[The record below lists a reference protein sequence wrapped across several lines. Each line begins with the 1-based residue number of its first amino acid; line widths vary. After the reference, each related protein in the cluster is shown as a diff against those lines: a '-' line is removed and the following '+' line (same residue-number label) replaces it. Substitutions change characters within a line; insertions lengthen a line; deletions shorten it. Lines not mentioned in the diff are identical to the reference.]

1 MVSAVDLLQQVS
13 DDDEAHAHL
22 HRECPWFRH
31 VHDGGGGEPEGH
43 CRPGG
48 RVESGAL
55 VKVSAD
61 GVLWEMTPRT
71 PEAST
76 AVQPTVLPGGPG
88 LFGMKGH
95 HLPPYVE
102 HLYKHL
108 TGRYGKQ
115 GAYRVAVGVV
125 KKWAAGV
132 NPGGWDTKSGKGK
145 RTHPDVR
152 AAAQK
157 NVAEWEQEK
166 AEAHAR
172 HGPAGQHGDSKVKA
186 TAALSCTLAP
196 EDTALAGPAMT
207 PGAQAQYGLWQRPA
221 ATISPSPPLP
231 PRAEPPTPAEIR
243 ALMGLVP
250 GGAADASLSRTV
262 RKFLE
267 TAAVKMEKESPL
279 DALASLRG
287 AQAAVYACHK
297 KDVTEAP
304 PFPWSAPAPA
314 LVPPAAQSSATSA
327 MLQAREKTLAYRK
340 LDQQV
345 AALADRLRRN
355 YFSQVPGNGVYG
367 GPSQPA
373 RLSAVDRVVRLSQAR

>member
-13 DDDEAHAHL
+13 EDDEAHAHL

-55 VKVSAD
+55 VKFSAD

-76 AVQPTVLPGGPG
+76 VVQPTVPPGGPG
-88 LFGMKGH
+88 LFHMKGH

-108 TGRYGKQ
+108 VGRYGKH

-152 AAAQK
+152 VAAAK

-166 AEAHAR
+166 AEAHA
-172 HGPAGQHGDSKVKA
+172 HHGDEKR
-186 TAALSCTLAP
+186 AAASAVQLAS
-196 EDTALAGPAMT
+196 PAMT
-207 PGAQAQYGLWQRPA
+207 PGAQSQYGLWQHPA
-221 ATISPSPPLP
+221 QSISPSPPLP
-231 PRAEPPTPAEIR
+231 PRSEPPTPAEIR
-243 ALMGLVP
+243 SLMGLVP

-267 TAAVKMEKESPL
+267 TAAVKMEKDSPL

-287 AQAAVYACHK
+287 AQAAVYAAHK

-304 PFPWSAPAPA
+304 PYPWSAPAPA
-314 LVPPAAQSSATSA
+314 LVPPAAQSSATSE
-327 MLQAREKTLAYRK
+327 MLQTRTKTLAYRK

-345 AALADRLRRN
+345 AALTDRLRRN
-355 YFSQVPGNGVYG
+355 YFNQVPGNGVYG
-367 GPSQPA
+367 GPNQPA
-373 RLSAVDRVVRLSQAR
+373 RLSAVEKLVRLSQA